1 MLLCITWLLPPST
14 KTFSHARCRLDPVAD
29 RWPSVWGSVT
39 RNYLGSP
46 TLSGHVGVFPSAQH
60 SPLWW
65 SPERNNA
72 LLVRREGAKVAAP
85 RHWQAHHLRPRR
97 HRVSEPTQWKRVSCG
112 LTVTPLAMDAPRF
125 VTLSLGLLLAFF
137 WNIPCFQSAAIISP
151 SAPRRHKGTRIS
163 HQDGQRS
170 SVFLKDIFASSHP
183 SGVHHKEDLK
193 EAIVPHDYML
203 SIYRTYSAAEKLGLN
218 ASFFRSSKSANTITS
233 FVDRGTGWFQSAG
246 GRLNQQSCR
255 IVWHSF

>member
-1 MLLCITWLLPPST
+1 MWACFSRPST
-14 KTFSHARCRLDPVAD
+14 LASCGVQSAKTHFWCDVRAQKQQLSDTD
-29 RWPSVWGSVT
+29 RHT
-39 RNYLGSP
+39 I
-46 TLSGHVGVFPSAQH
+46 SGHGGND
-60 SPLWW
+60 L
-65 SPERNNA
+65 
-72 LLVRREGAKVAAP
+72 
-85 RHWQAHHLRPRR
+85 
-97 HRVSEPTQWKRVSCG
+97 TQWKRASCG

-151 SAPRRHKGTRIS
+151 SAPRRHRGARIS

-218 ASFFRSSKSANTITS
+218 ASFFLSSKSANTITS

-246 GRLNQQSCR
+246 SHFHQQSCV
-255 IVWHSF
+255 ILWHNFYSFTWLVQQSYLELIFFRFI

>member
-1 MLLCITWLLPPST
+1 
-14 KTFSHARCRLDPVAD
+14 
-29 RWPSVWGSVT
+29 
-39 RNYLGSP
+39 
-46 TLSGHVGVFPSAQH
+46 
-60 SPLWW
+60 
-65 SPERNNA
+65 
-72 LLVRREGAKVAAP
+72 
-85 RHWQAHHLRPRR
+85 
-97 HRVSEPTQWKRVSCG
+97 
-112 LTVTPLAMDAPRF
+112 MDAPRL

-151 SAPRRHKGTRIS
+151 SAPRRHRGARIS

-218 ASFFRSSKSANTITS
+218 ASFFLSSKSANTITS

-246 GRLNQQSCR
+246 SHFHQQSCVILWHNFYSFYLTGPTLHLEIFFRTIYPR
-255 IVWHSF
+255 IK